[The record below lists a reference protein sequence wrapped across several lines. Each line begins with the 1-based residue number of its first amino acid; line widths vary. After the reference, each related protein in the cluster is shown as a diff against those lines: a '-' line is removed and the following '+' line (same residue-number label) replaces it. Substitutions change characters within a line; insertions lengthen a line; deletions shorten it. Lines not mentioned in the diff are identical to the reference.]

1 MATLRSP
8 DAAIRTAA
16 AALAATGVRPVQAV
30 VLILLPRCA
39 GKFGADG
46 TGGKASIKAVAVEL
60 WMSCA
65 FFNTAM
71 PTACLVPVSASPV
84 ANWAIPVTS
93 MCFSNQGLPR
103 LTANSRITL
112 ALV

>member
-1 MATLRSP
+1 MVSRWPQGRGGAGG
-8 DAAIRTAA
+8 AHQATAA
-16 AALAATGVRPVQAV
+16 RGWRSGKTQAV

-46 TGGKASIKAVAVEL
+46 TGGMASISAVAVEL
-60 WMSCA
+60 WISCA

-84 ANWAIPVTS
+84 ANWAIPVMSIMTPMKVYQS
-93 MCFSNQGLPR
+93 
-103 LTANSRITL
+103 
-112 ALV
+112 